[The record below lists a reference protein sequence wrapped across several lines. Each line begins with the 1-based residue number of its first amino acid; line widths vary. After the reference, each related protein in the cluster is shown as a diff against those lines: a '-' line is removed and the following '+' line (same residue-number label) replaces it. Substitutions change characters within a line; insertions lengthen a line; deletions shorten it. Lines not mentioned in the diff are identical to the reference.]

1 DGELPAGKKF
11 LSDLANGKTMLGIYS
26 KVAVPTTNVAPA
38 PTPLTPQE
46 AGLSEKG
53 IHDYTKNGTPFVEV
67 TEEQLDPEYI
77 QNLLDHIA
85 SLSNDVDKEELARLN
100 SELDSILAKLG
111 VQR

>member
-1 DGELPAGKKF
+1 
-11 LSDLANGKTMLGIYS
+11 MLGIYS